1 MKELRK
7 KSEAVVFAFPFL
19 EREEREEKS
28 SQGHGGEKPNFYFLV
43 NNYETKRWL
52 NCPYNRS
59 L

>member
-7 KSEAVVFAFPFL
+7 KSEAGGFAFPFL
-19 EREEREEKS
+19 EREERDEKS
-28 SQGHGGEKPNFYFLV
+28 SQGHGGEKSNLFFFV
-43 NNYETKRWL
+43 NNYETKRGV